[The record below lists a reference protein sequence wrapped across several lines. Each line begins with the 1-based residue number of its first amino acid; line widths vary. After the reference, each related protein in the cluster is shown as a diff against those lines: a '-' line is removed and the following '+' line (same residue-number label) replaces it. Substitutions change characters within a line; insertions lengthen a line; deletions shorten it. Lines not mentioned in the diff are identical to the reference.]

1 MDQTCTDMKNT
12 STATSFEEFR
22 IANDPDGIMDP
33 DFLATRWAQIQ
44 KKAIIKR
51 FQACWNMDDIKKL
64 LTELEN
70 E

>member
-1 MDQTCTDMKNT
+1 MKNNLIL
-12 STATSFEEFR
+12 ASFEEFR

-51 FQACWNMDDIKKL
+51 FRACWNMDDVKKL
-64 LTELEN
+64 LNELEN
-70 E
+70 G